1 MWVGAWEGR
10 LKGCTGRLNAYVDR
24 GRRPER
30 GATKKEGRAGTRM
43 VGELDVGGRDKR
55 SWLTIVTRD
64 GALGQARTTASGK

>member
-30 GATKKEGRAGTRM
+30 GANRKEGRAGTRM
-43 VGELDVGGRDKR
+43 VGELDVGV
-55 SWLTIVTRD
+55 VTKD
-64 GALGQARTTASGK
+64 HGSQSSQEMEL